1 MDLDQLPSGAAHQS
15 LISAS
20 DDENMTV
27 FGFRRV
33 RWRQALVVLGAVL
46 SCGFLLLLLYWHPRW
61 RVRLQCVPCSLAE
74 ADVLL
79 LRTTDEFQTWSRQ
92 KVDWLKLRENSHLGG
107 GGDEALR
114 GDFALVASGKSQIF
128 SSLHQPEMKI
138 RYFDHQKIRYV
149 WNVKMEKFERLG
161 GLENTLTCTEVHDQ
175 FGKGLDQSQ
184 RDLRKLVYGLNL
196 IDIPV
201 PPIWKLLFKE
211 VLNPFY
217 IFQVFSVCLWF
228 AESYMEYSYAII
240 VMTLIS
246 VGLSIYTVR
255 KQAVALNKM
264 VKEHSNLPVTILGR
278 DGTSRDTTSTEV
290 VPGDVITFPSN
301 GGIMPCDAVLVS
313 GSCVVN
319 ESMLTGESVP
329 VTKSTLPRREGD
341 APWVSAGAE
350 DFRRFVLFC
359 GTRLIQTRPGAA
371 DKVLAVAVHTGFS
384 TSKGKLVRSILYPKP
399 TDFKLFRDAFRF
411 LMSLIAVALVGMI
424 YAVVV
429 FSLSGTEAGEV
440 VKKALDIIT
449 IAVPPALP
457 AAMTAGIMYAQRR
470 LRRVNIFCISPQRI
484 NVCGQINLVGFDKT
498 GTLTEDG
505 LDLWGLLRVSE
516 KSFCAVDP
524 YKRGRA
530 LPRDA
535 LFDAMATCHSLALI
549 DGAIQGDPLD
559 VRMFEATQWRC
570 TLLPSAAPSSPALHL
585 AAQRCGTV
593 TCCAPTCLPQ
603 EPATSLAVLK
613 QFTFSSSLQRMSVMA
628 RLASGEACAFMKG
641 APEKVA
647 ALCLPDTVPCDF
659 EKELHK
665 YAAQGYRV
673 IGFAS
678 RQLGENE
685 LGMERDKVECG
696 LTFLGL
702 MILENKLKPETQAAL
717 EELRKARIR
726 TVMITG
732 DNMLTAVTVARTC
745 GMVPPLHDVV
755 SVMDRESPKHRRPDI
770 VYAKMEK
777 AIGAWDTN
785 DVHLTLNEST
795 KPTATFHFAMTGT
808 TYAVLLQHY
817 PELLQKIVMNGTVFA
832 RMSPGQKAS
841 LIEELQKLNYY
852 VGMCGDGANDCG
864 ALKMAHAGISLSEQE
879 ASVASPFTSKIPNI
893 ECVLHLIKEGRA
905 ALVTS
910 FCVFKYM
917 ALYSMI
923 QYISVLILY
932 WKLAGFSNYEFLYQD
947 LVITTVIAVTMSLN
961 RAHPSL
967 AAYRPPQQL
976 VSPPFLLSVVLHVA
990 LTLACQVLG
999 YLLVQ
1004 RQPWY
1009 SDVAYSYCGVPNSTA
1024 PFGNATEPGGPGNTT
1039 TAPADDAPPWSE
1051 FASYDNYTVWFLSVF
1066 NCITAAFVFS
1076 KGRPFRRPIYT
1087 NYVFMIVLML
1097 QLGVTFFL
1105 LFINVES
1112 IYTTMELVCTSLLWR
1127 WNIVLI
1133 TAVHFILSV
1142 LVEDALIEN
1151 RSMWRSL
1158 RRCLRVKSKARYN
1171 TLAEQLA
1178 QDPSWPPLDL
1188 GLSASAPNNGHQPPR
1203 PKGAA
1208 TLGYR
1213 QGADGPNSRE
1223 AGDRTFP
1230 SHRHLRVSGTGRQTS
1245 SRGSS
1250 AAERLQAE
1258 AEGAPNGHDN
1268 EAYAPTLELDAL
1280 AFEDEVAGD
1289 ERGEGRHEG
1298 GEQANSRS
1306 CVNPGFESDD
1316 SSGPES
1322 GQAAS

>member
-1 MDLDQLPSGAAHQS
+1 MDLDQLPSGASHQG

-27 FGFRRV
+27 FGFRHV

-114 GDFALVASGKSQIF
+114 VDFALVASGKSQIF

-138 RYFDHQKIRYV
+138 RYFNHQKIRYV

-161 GLENTLTCTEVHDQ
+161 GLENTLTCTEIHDQ

-201 PPIWKLLFKE
+201 PPMWKLLFKE

-217 IFQVFSVCLWF
+217 VFQVFSVCLWF

-240 VMTLIS
+240 AMTLIS

-290 VPGDVITFPSN
+290 VPGDTITFPSN

-371 DKVLAVAVHTGFS
+371 DKVLAVAVNTGFS

-424 YAVVV
+424 YTVVI

-516 KSFCAVDP
+516 NRFCAVDP

-559 VRMFEATQWRC
+559 VRMFEATQWVMEETDEEVSVGKLKFRPIC
-570 TLLPSAAPSSPALHL
+570 VLSPPVVVE
-585 AAQRCGTV
+585 T
-593 TCCAPTCLPQ
+593 P

-647 ALCLPDTVPCDF
+647 GLCLPDTVPCDF

-685 LGMERDKVECG
+685 LGMERDKVECD

-755 SVMDRESPKHRRPDI
+755 SVMDRESPRHRRPDI

-777 AIGAWDTN
+777 VIGHAFDCERVN
-785 DVHLTLNEST
+785 QAGLHLPLCHDGHHLCRAAAALPRAVAEDSDERDGVCQDVSWPEGEPYRRAPET
-795 KPTATFHFAMTGT
+795 
-808 TYAVLLQHY
+808 
-817 PELLQKIVMNGTVFA
+817 ELLCWHVWRRSKRLWGTEDGPRRHLAVGA
-832 RMSPGQKAS
+832 GGLGS
-841 LIEELQKLNYY
+841 L
-852 VGMCGDGANDCG
+852 
-864 ALKMAHAGISLSEQE
+864 
-879 ASVASPFTSKIPNI
+879 P
-893 ECVLHLIKEGRA
+893 LHVQDPQHRVCA
-905 ALVTS
+905 APH
-910 FCVFKYM
+910 
-917 ALYSMI
+917 
-923 QYISVLILY
+923 Q
-932 WKLAGFSNYEFLYQD
+932 KLAGFSNYEFLYQD

-990 LTLACQVLG
+990 LTLACQVLA

-1024 PFGNATEPGGPGNTT
+1024 PGGPGNTT
-1039 TAPADDAPPWSE
+1039 GAPADDDAPPWSE

-1066 NCITAAFVFS
+1066 NCITVAFVFS

-1087 NYVFMIVLML
+1087 NYVFVIVLML

-1112 IYTTMELVCTSLLWR
+1112 IYTTMELVCTTLLWR
-1127 WNIVLI
+1127 WHIVLI

-1142 LVEDALIEN
+1142 LVEDVLIEN

-1158 RRCLRVKSKARYN
+1158 RRCLRIKSKARYN

-1188 GLSASAPNNGHQPPR
+1188 SLSASTPNNGHQPPR
-1203 PKGAA
+1203 PNGAA

-1213 QGADGPNSRE
+1213 QGADVPNSRE
-1223 AGDRTFP
+1223 AGYCTFP
-1230 SHRHLRVSGTGRQTS
+1230 SHRHLRISGTGRRNS
-1245 SRGSS
+1245 SRRSS
-1250 AAERLQAE
+1250 AAERLRAE
-1258 AEGAPNGHDN
+1258 AEGAPNAHYN
-1268 EAYAPTLELDAL
+1268 KAYTPTLELDAV
-1280 AFEDEVAGD
+1280 AFEDEVADD
-1289 ERGEGRHEG
+1289 ERDMGNHYYDRWGRVAMIWHGHKLRAGE
-1298 GEQANSRS
+1298 
-1306 CVNPGFESDD
+1306 
-1316 SSGPES
+1316 
-1322 GQAAS
+1322 

>member
-1 MDLDQLPSGAAHQS
+1 
-15 LISAS
+15 
-20 DDENMTV
+20 V
-27 FGFRRV
+27 FGFRHV

-114 GDFALVASGKSQIF
+114 VDFALVASGKSQIF
-128 SSLHQPEMKI
+128 SSLHQPEMKKPSIAIVMRCTMTLNIIFIFNVDI
-138 RYFDHQKIRYV
+138 RSFQCS
-149 WNVKMEKFERLG
+149 
-161 GLENTLTCTEVHDQ
+161 GLENTLTCTEIHDQ

-201 PPIWKLLFKE
+201 PPMWKLLFKE

-217 IFQVFSVCLWF
+217 VFQVFSVCLWF

-240 VMTLIS
+240 AMTLIS

-290 VPGDVITFPSN
+290 VPGDTITFPSN

-371 DKVLAVAVHTGFS
+371 DKVLAVAVNTGFS

-424 YAVVV
+424 YTVVI

-516 KSFCAVDP
+516 NRSQHLNSFAHSPLLPTGPSCFIGNLCQVALLLPFPVFLSKQVMEETDEEVSVG
-524 YKRGRA
+524 KLKFRA
-530 LPRDA
+530 APCSTVLHPA
-535 LFDAMATCHSLALI
+535 P
-549 DGAIQGDPLD
+549 Q
-559 VRMFEATQWRC
+559 RC
-570 TLLPSAAPSSPALHL
+570 T
-585 AAQRCGTV
+585 
-593 TCCAPTCLPQ
+593 

-647 ALCLPDTVPCDF
+647 GLCLPDTVPCDF

-685 LGMERDKVECG
+685 LGMERSRRDKVECD

-732 DNMLTAVTVARTC
+732 RRWIQRRIILLNNTSLSSSAVICQLVDEGLPMPSSCSSLRLHTV
-745 GMVPPLHDVV
+745 DVLSGV
-755 SVMDRESPKHRRPDI
+755 GDM
-770 VYAKMEK
+770 
-777 AIGAWDTN
+777 
-785 DVHLTLNEST
+785 HLTVNEST
-795 KPTATFHFAMTGT
+795 KPASTFHFAMTGT

-990 LTLACQVLG
+990 LTLACQVLA

-1009 SDVAYSYCGVPNSTA
+1009 SDV
-1024 PFGNATEPGGPGNTT
+1024 
-1039 TAPADDAPPWSE
+1039 
-1051 FASYDNYTVWFLSVF
+1051 
-1066 NCITAAFVFS
+1066 
-1076 KGRPFRRPIYT
+1076 
-1087 NYVFMIVLML
+1087 
-1097 QLGVTFFL
+1097 
-1105 LFINVES
+1105 
-1112 IYTTMELVCTSLLWR
+1112 
-1127 WNIVLI
+1127 
-1133 TAVHFILSV
+1133 
-1142 LVEDALIEN
+1142 
-1151 RSMWRSL
+1151 
-1158 RRCLRVKSKARYN
+1158 
-1171 TLAEQLA
+1171 
-1178 QDPSWPPLDL
+1178 
-1188 GLSASAPNNGHQPPR
+1188 
-1203 PKGAA
+1203 
-1208 TLGYR
+1208 
-1213 QGADGPNSRE
+1213 
-1223 AGDRTFP
+1223 
-1230 SHRHLRVSGTGRQTS
+1230 
-1245 SRGSS
+1245 
-1250 AAERLQAE
+1250 
-1258 AEGAPNGHDN
+1258 
-1268 EAYAPTLELDAL
+1268 
-1280 AFEDEVAGD
+1280 
-1289 ERGEGRHEG
+1289 
-1298 GEQANSRS
+1298 
-1306 CVNPGFESDD
+1306 
-1316 SSGPES
+1316 
-1322 GQAAS
+1322 

>member
-1 MDLDQLPSGAAHQS
+1 MDLDQLPSGASHQG

-27 FGFRRV
+27 FGFRHV

-46 SCGFLLLLLYWHPRW
+46 SCGFLLLLLYWHPCW

-114 GDFALVASGKSQIF
+114 VDFALVASGKSQIF

-138 RYFDHQKIRYV
+138 RYFNHQKIRYV

-161 GLENTLTCTEVHDQ
+161 GLENTLTCTEIHDQ

-201 PPIWKLLFKE
+201 PPMWKLLFKE

-217 IFQVFSVCLWF
+217 VFQVFSVCLWF

-240 VMTLIS
+240 AMTLIS

-290 VPGDVITFPSN
+290 VPGDTITFPSN

-371 DKVLAVAVHTGFS
+371 DKVLAVAVNTGFS

-424 YAVVV
+424 YTVVI

-516 KSFCAVDP
+516 NRFCAVDP

-559 VRMFEATQWRC
+559 VRMFEATQWVMEETDEEVSVGKLKFRPIC
-570 TLLPSAAPSSPALHL
+570 VLSPPVVVE
-585 AAQRCGTV
+585 T
-593 TCCAPTCLPQ
+593 P

-647 ALCLPDTVPCDF
+647 GLCLPDTVPCDF

-685 LGMERDKVECG
+685 LGMERDKVECD

-755 SVMDRESPKHRRPDI
+755 SVMDRESPRHRRPDI

-777 AIGAWDTN
+777 VIGHAFDCERVN
-785 DVHLTLNEST
+785 QAGLHLPLCHDGHHLCRAAAALPRAVAEDSDERDGVCQDVSWPEGEPYRRAPET
-795 KPTATFHFAMTGT
+795 
-808 TYAVLLQHY
+808 
-817 PELLQKIVMNGTVFA
+817 ELLCWHVWRRSKRLWGTEDGPRRHLAVGA
-832 RMSPGQKAS
+832 GGLGS
-841 LIEELQKLNYY
+841 L
-852 VGMCGDGANDCG
+852 
-864 ALKMAHAGISLSEQE
+864 
-879 ASVASPFTSKIPNI
+879 P
-893 ECVLHLIKEGRA
+893 LHVQDPQHRVCA
-905 ALVTS
+905 APH
-910 FCVFKYM
+910 
-917 ALYSMI
+917 
-923 QYISVLILY
+923 Q
-932 WKLAGFSNYEFLYQD
+932 KLAGFSNYEFLYQD

-990 LTLACQVLG
+990 LTLACQVLA

-1024 PFGNATEPGGPGNTT
+1024 PGGPGNTT
-1039 TAPADDAPPWSE
+1039 GAPADDDAPPWSE

-1066 NCITAAFVFS
+1066 NCITVAFVFS

-1087 NYVFMIVLML
+1087 NYVFVIVLML

-1112 IYTTMELVCTSLLWR
+1112 IYTTMELVCTTLLWR
-1127 WNIVLI
+1127 WHIVLI

-1142 LVEDALIEN
+1142 LVEDVLIEN

-1158 RRCLRVKSKARYN
+1158 RRCLRIKSKARYN

-1188 GLSASAPNNGHQPPR
+1188 SLSASTPNNGHQPPR
-1203 PKGAA
+1203 PNGAA

-1213 QGADGPNSRE
+1213 QGADVPNSRE
-1223 AGDRTFP
+1223 AGYCTFP
-1230 SHRHLRVSGTGRQTS
+1230 SHRHLRISGTGRRNS
-1245 SRGSS
+1245 SRRSS
-1250 AAERLQAE
+1250 AAERLRAE
-1258 AEGAPNGHDN
+1258 AEGAPNAHYN
-1268 EAYAPTLELDAL
+1268 KAYTPTLELDAV
-1280 AFEDEVAGD
+1280 AFEDEVADD
-1289 ERGEGRHEG
+1289 ERDMGNHYYDRWGRVAMIWHGHKLRAGE
-1298 GEQANSRS
+1298 
-1306 CVNPGFESDD
+1306 
-1316 SSGPES
+1316 
-1322 GQAAS
+1322 